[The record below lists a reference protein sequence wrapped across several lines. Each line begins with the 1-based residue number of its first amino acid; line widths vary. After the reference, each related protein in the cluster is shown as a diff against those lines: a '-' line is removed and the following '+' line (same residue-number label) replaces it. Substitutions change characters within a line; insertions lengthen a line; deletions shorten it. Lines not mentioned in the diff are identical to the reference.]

1 MREGRL
7 KSVRWIPGLIFL
19 SLFGMF
25 LAGCTRTVTPMSLS
39 AVSIDPSTNKGSIT
53 LGWNAPTTNTDGTA
67 VDDLAGYRVRIGTS
81 SGTYA
86 TTVDVG
92 ATTTTTI
99 PNLISGQTYYF
110 VVSAINTSGAESNA
124 SAEVSKVAP

>member
-1 MREGRL
+1 
-7 KSVRWIPGLIFL
+7 
-19 SLFGMF
+19 
-25 LAGCTRTVTPMSLS
+25 MSLS